1 MKRSL
6 LIILLLFSTPYLFG
20 QDTTQTKLSVDS
32 LVVLQKVAEG
42 WLKDFKRKGV
52 IIDGDTIK
60 KTKEYNKLRKD
71 STYRQLLYPTT
82 YSWEKAAEFIKSKES
97 NKYVWY
103 LINMYS
109 SSELNKQYVIKSLVS
124 FNENTNVKKI
134 LYDSF
139 FSYCFTDPSISTIK
153 RKKPVI
159 THPDILMK
167 KFTIV
172 REMRLKIR

>member
-1 MKRSL
+1 MFVATFNYA
-6 LIILLLFSTPYLFG
+6 LF
-20 QDTTQTKLSVDS
+20 QRAD
-32 LVVLQKVAEG
+32 VLCAAESSNALRPE
-42 WLKDFKRKGV
+42 LKDSVERGFKRKGV
-52 IIDGDTIK
+52 IPDGDTIK

-71 STYRQLLYPTT
+71 ATYRQLLYPTT
-82 YSWEKAAEFIKSKES
+82 YSWEKAAEFIKSQES

-124 FNENTNVKKI
+124 FNENSNVKKI

-172 REMRLKIR
+172 REMRSKIR